1 MKALFYRTFYVNMD
15 FSFFAFLG
23 PPFYY
28 VSSPFPGCICQRLW
42 RVCLCC
48 SLFQRDYRDQWDD
61 LAATLPLPTWMV
73 VAEKFLL
80 AAACTV
86 VYP

>member
-1 MKALFYRTFYVNMD
+1 MCRPHSLAV
-15 FSFFAFLG
+15 FAR
-23 PPFYY
+23 
-28 VSSPFPGCICQRLW
+28 GCGLP
-42 RVCLCC
+42 LLL
-48 SLFQRDYRDQWDD
+48 LFQRDYRDQWDD